1 MSRASRPA
9 GSLKHEAIA
18 YIISAR
24 LVQSEPDRNMKT
36 RKLIVG
42 ISGATGAIFGVRL
55 LQLLRK
61 QEVETHLIVSR
72 WGART
77 LAHET
82 PYTLEQVQA
91 IATTHYSS
99 QDQGAAISSGSFVTD
114 GMVLC
119 PCSVRSLAAIAHGHG
134 DNLLHRAAD
143 VVLKERRKLV
153 LVVRETPLSDIHLE
167 NMLKL
172 SRMGVVIFPPVP
184 AFYTQPQSID
194 DIVEQTAIRILD
206 QFDLHIASEKRW
218 QGDLSAPAVAPKKP
232 LTVKIRR

>member
-1 MSRASRPA
+1 METPQR
-9 GSLKHEAIA
+9 
-18 YIISAR
+18 
-24 LVQSEPDRNMKT
+24 
-36 RKLIVG
+36 LIVG

-55 LQLLRK
+55 LQILQK
-61 QEVETHLIVSR
+61 TDVETHLIVSR

-77 LAHET
+77 LVHET

-91 IATTHYSS
+91 MATTFYAP
-99 QDQGAAISSGSFVTD
+99 QDQGAAISSGSFLTG

-119 PCSVRSLAAIAHGHG
+119 PCSVRSVAAIAHGQG

-184 AFYTQPQSID
+184 AFYTHPQSID
-194 DIVEQTAIRILD
+194 DLVEQTATRILD
-206 QFDLHIASEKRW
+206 QFGIHVASGQRW
-218 QGDLSAPAVAPKKP
+218 QGVLSTAGAPASARKPVA
-232 LTVKIRR
+232 VKSRRPAR

>member
-1 MSRASRPA
+1 MASPR
-9 GSLKHEAIA
+9 
-18 YIISAR
+18 R
-24 LVQSEPDRNMKT
+24 
-36 RKLIVG
+36 LIVG
-42 ISGATGAIFGVRL
+42 ISGATGAIYGVRL
-55 LQLLRK
+55 LQMLQK
-61 QEVETHLIVSR
+61 TDVETHLIVSR

-82 PYTLEQVQA
+82 PYKLDQVQA
-91 IATTHYSS
+91 LASAFYSPD
-99 QDQGAAISSGSFVTD
+99 DQGAAVSSGSFLTD

-119 PCSVRSLAAIAHGHG
+119 PCSVRSVAAIAHGHG

-184 AFYTQPQSID
+184 AFYAQPQSID
-194 DIVEQTAIRILD
+194 DLVDQTVTRILD
-206 QFDLHIASEKRW
+206 QFGIHLASEKRW
-218 QGDLSAPAVAPKKP
+218 QGVMATGSAGAVKSVSIKGRRPAS
-232 LTVKIRR
+232 